1 MRKLIAIL
9 LIAVIACVEVD
20 TTPKA
25 EEPDFK
31 ELLDLL
37 DVDVNSVE
45 LGWFS
50 NIFKKIG
57 GFFKGI
63 WNKVKEGINWLKKKG
78 IWDTLVTVA
87 KTAGRIAAT
96 TLCSSYF
103 TPAVCTP
110 VVNTVFSLI

>member
-9 LIAVIACVEVD
+9 LISVIACVEVD
-20 TTPKA
+20 TTPKN
-25 EEPDFK
+25 EESDFN

-37 DVDVNSVE
+37 DLDVNSVE
-45 LGWFS
+45 LNWFK
-50 NIFKKIG
+50 NIFKKVG
-57 GFFKGI
+57 DFFKGI
-63 WNKVKEGINWLKKKG
+63 WGKVKQGINWLKEKG
-78 IWDTLVTVA
+78 IWSMLMTVA

-96 TLCSSYF
+96 SLCSTYL

>member
-20 TTPKA
+20 TTPKN
-25 EEPDFK
+25 EESDFN

-37 DVDVNSVE
+37 DLDVNSVE
-45 LGWFS
+45 LNWFK
-50 NIFKKIG
+50 NIFKKVG
-57 GFFKGI
+57 NFFKGL
-63 WNKVKEGINWLKKKG
+63 WGKVKQGINWLKEKG
-78 IWDTLVTVA
+78 IWSMLMTVA

-96 TLCSSYF
+96 SLCSTYL